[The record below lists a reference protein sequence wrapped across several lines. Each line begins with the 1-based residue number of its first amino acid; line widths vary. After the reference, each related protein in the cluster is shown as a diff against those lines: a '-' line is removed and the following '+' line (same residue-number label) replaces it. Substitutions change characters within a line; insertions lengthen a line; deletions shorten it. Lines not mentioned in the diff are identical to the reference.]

1 MNRLWRSRKVSFMV
15 LLIALALV
23 AAACSSDEGGDTEST
38 TTTTAAPAEVTTTT
52 AAPAETT
59 TTTTEPA
66 LVRPYGGEVIVAD
79 SQEPPTLNG
88 WLPGGSNLIVSLI
101 AEGYATGVQQVS
113 GFTLEYIPEI
123 VTELPT
129 VSNGGVVVNAD
140 GTMTVKLTILDEVKW
155 SDGTDLTGAD
165 FQFTLDT
172 IMNEEYPITRTTYE
186 DIVSSEAGDKTFQYT
201 LAAPTA
207 TYETLFS
214 EIFPKH
220 DLEGKDFANDY
231 NDTRWVSS
239 GPFVFD
245 QWAKGEFI
253 TLVKNPNYWK
263 NDPETGQALPYL
275 DSVTW
280 RFIGETEAV
289 LTAFKAREVDIIN
302 PDPNTDNIQTL
313 QELVPDGAIVEVM
326 NGAVW
331 EHLNFQF
338 GPDRFLRNENSC
350 ASNLAA
356 RQAVA
361 HAINKKVITDDILA
375 GQVEPLSSY
384 IEVFLPSASLDAWDQ
399 YDFNPTKAGELW
411 AQAVTEEGRDCSVV
425 FSTTSNNTARVRLSE
440 LFLTMFEEAGIPYEA
455 DLEDSQLFFGE
466 TFVAGNWDLGEWA
479 WVSTPGLAG
488 LVGIHDVFDPESP
501 PPDGNNNYNWGTVGS
516 SVEGSADTLRYAE
529 LRDEMNATVDDA
541 ELLALFNEAETL
553 IADNVVIIPL
563 YARLVVGAAWGD
575 EVGNFKHNPTPYGH
589 GWNQEFWYRVDA

>member
-1 MNRLWRSRKVSFMV
+1 
-15 LLIALALV
+15 
-23 AAACSSDEGGDTEST
+23 
-38 TTTTAAPAEVTTTT
+38 
-52 AAPAETT
+52 
-59 TTTTEPA
+59 
-66 LVRPYGGEVIVAD
+66 
-79 SQEPPTLNG
+79 
-88 WLPGGSNLIVSLI
+88 LIVSLI

-113 GFTLEYIPEI
+113 GFNLEYIPEL

-129 VSNGGVVVNAD
+129 VPNGGVVVNAD
-140 GTMTVKLTILDEVKW
+140 GTMTVKYTILDEAKW
-155 SDGTDLTGAD
+155 SDGTTISGDD
-165 FQFTLDT
+165 FQFTYDT
-172 IMNEEYPITRTTYE
+172 IMNEDFPITRTTYE
-186 DIVSSEAGDKTFQYT
+186 DIVSTVVGAKTFEYT

-207 TYETLFS
+207 TYETIFS
-214 EIFPKH
+214 EILPKH

-245 QWAKGEFI
+245 QWAKGEFV

-263 NDPETGQALPYL
+263 TDPETGQNLPYL

-326 NGAVW
+326 NGAIW

-350 ASNLAA
+350 ASNLKA
-356 RQAVA
+356 RKAVA
-361 HAINKKVITDDILA
+361 HAINKQVITDDILA
-375 GQVEPLSSY
+375 GQVEPLDSY
-384 IEVFLPSASLDAWDQ
+384 VEVMVPSMSQGSWTQ
-399 YDFNPTKAGELW
+399 YDYNPTKAGELW
-411 AQAVTEEGRDCSVV
+411 AEASVEEGRDCSIV

-440 LFLTMFEEAGIPYEA
+440 LFLTMFEEAGIPYKA

-479 WVSTPGLAG
+479 WLGTPGLSA
-488 LVGIHDVFDPESP
+488 LVGTHDLFDAESP
-501 PPDGNNNYNWGTVGS
+501 PPDGNNMYNWGTVGS
-516 SVEGSADTLRYAE
+516 SVEGDAAPVRFAE
-529 LRDEMNATVDDA
+529 IRDAVNATVDLD
-541 ELLALFNEAETL
+541 ELLPLFQEAEQL
-553 IADNVVIIPL
+553 IADEVVIIPL
-563 YARLVVGAAWGD
+563 YARLSVGAAWGD

-589 GWNQEFWYRVDA
+589 GWNQEFWYRADV

>member
-1 MNRLWRSRKVSFMV
+1 MV
-15 LLIALALV
+15 LLIAFALV

-38 TTTTAAPAEVTTTT
+38 TTTTAAPAETTTT
-52 AAPAETT
+52 APAETT
-59 TTTTEPA
+59 TTSTEPA
-66 LVRPYGGEVIVAD
+66 LARPYGGEVIVAD
-79 SQEPPTLNG
+79 SQEPPTLNQ
-88 WLPGGSNLIVSLI
+88 WLPGGNNLIVSFI
-101 AEGYATGVQQVS
+101 SEGYATGVQQVS

-123 VTELPT
+123 VTEMPS
-129 VSNGGVVVNAD
+129 VSNGGITINAD
-140 GTMTVKLTILDEVKW
+140 GTMTVKYTILDEVKW

-165 FQFTLDT
+165 FQFTYDT
-172 IMNEEYPITRTTYE
+172 IMNEDYPITRTTYE
-186 DIVSSEAGDKTFQYT
+186 DITATVVGNKTFEYT

-207 TYETLFS
+207 TYEIIFN

-220 DLEGKDFANDY
+220 DLEGKDFVNDY
-231 NDTRWVSS
+231 NDKRWVSS

-245 QWAKGEFI
+245 EWAKGEFI

-326 NGAVW
+326 NGAFW

-338 GPDRFLRNENSC
+338 GPDRFVRNENSC
-350 ASNLAA
+350 TENLAA

-361 HAINKKVITDDILA
+361 HAINTEVITDDILA

-384 IEVFLPSASLDAWDQ
+384 IDVFLPAASQGAWDQ

-411 AQAVTEEGRDCSVV
+411 AQAVVEEGRDCSIV
-425 FSTTSNNTARVRLSE
+425 FTTTSNNTARVRLSE

-466 TFVAGNWDLGEWA
+466 TFVSGTWDVGEWA
-479 WVSTPGLAG
+479 WVAAPGLAN
-488 LVGIHDVFDPESP
+488 LISIHDVFDPESP
-501 PPDGNNNYNWGTVGS
+501 PPDGNNMYNWGTEGS
-516 SVEGSADTLRYAE
+516 SEFGSVATVRFAE
-529 LRDEMNATVDDA
+529 VRDEMNATVDDA
-541 ELLALFNEAETL
+541 ELLALFNEAEDL

-563 YARLVVGAAWGD
+563 YARLSVGAAWGD
-575 EVGNFKHNPTPYGH
+575 EVGNFKHNPTGYGH
-589 GWNQEFWYRVDA
+589 GWNQELWYRVDLEG

>member
-1 MNRLWRSRKVSFMV
+1 MV
-15 LLIALALV
+15 LLIAFALV
-23 AAACSSDEGGDTEST
+23 AAACLSDEGGDTEST
-38 TTTTAAPAEVTTTT
+38 TTTTAAPAETTTT

-66 LVRPYGGEVIVAD
+66 LVRPYGGEVVIAD

-101 AEGYATGVQQVS
+101 AEGYVAGVQQVS

-129 VSNGGVVVNAD
+129 ASNGGVTVNAD
-140 GTMTVKLTILDEVKW
+140 GTMTVRYTILDEVVW
-155 SDGTDLTGAD
+155 SDGVTVSGDD
-165 FQFTLDT
+165 FQFTYDT
-172 IMNEEYPITRTTYE
+172 IMNEDYPITRTNYE
-186 DIVSSEAGDKTFQYT
+186 DIVSTEVGPKTFEFT

-207 TYETLFS
+207 TYETMFS

-231 NDTRWVSS
+231 NDTRWVSN
-239 GPFVFD
+239 GPFMFD

-253 TLVKNPNYWK
+253 TTVKNPNYWK
-263 NDPETGQALPYL
+263 SDPETGQNLPYL
-275 DSVTW
+275 DTVTW

-326 NGAVW
+326 NGAIW

-350 ASNLAA
+350 ASNLSA

-375 GQVEPLSSY
+375 GQVEPLESY
-384 IEVFLPSASLDAWDQ
+384 ITVFLPSASQDAWSQ
-399 YDFNPTKAGELW
+399 YDYNPTKAGELW
-411 AQAVTEEGRDCSVV
+411 AMASAEEGRDCSVV

-479 WVSTPGLAG
+479 WISTPGLAG
-488 LVGIHDVFDPESP
+488 LVGIHDIFDAESP
-501 PPDGNNNYNWGTVGS
+501 PPDGNNMYNWGTVGS
-516 SVEGSADTLRYAE
+516 SVEGEVAPVRMAAI
-529 LRDEMNATVDDA
+529 RDEMNATVDDA
-541 ELLALFNEAETL
+541 ELLALFNEAENL

-563 YARLVVGAAWGD
+563 YARLSVGAAWGD
-575 EVGNFKHNPTPYGH
+575 EVGNFKHNPTAYGH
-589 GWNQEFWYRVDA
+589 AWNQELWYRVDA